1 MSLAKGSQA
10 FYRIT
15 EAIRDYLLTLDDV
28 NTVTYGDITEVD
40 LNKQTIFPLSHII
53 VNSATSGENTI
64 TFNISVLAMDIVD
77 IRKDEVTDIFE
88 GNDNEQDILN
98 TQLSVLN
105 RVIQKLRIG
114 NLYADGYQILGDVT
128 LEPFRDRFENQIAGW
143 TATMDVIIG
152 NDINVC

>member
-1 MSLAKGSQA
+1 MNG
-10 FYRIT
+10 FYRVL
-15 EAIRDYLLTLDDV
+15 DTLKDSLQADV
-28 NTVTYGDITEVD
+28 NCNTVTYGDITQVD

-88 GNDNEQDILN
+88 GNNNEQDILN

-105 RVIQKLRIG
+105 KVIQNLRIG

-152 NDINVC
+152 NDVNVC